1 MNNKIDQINPTK
13 IKTNCSHIK
22 KKIPITTFI
31 QLLRIKKKLKKI
43 MQKQKT
49 QKKKKKEKSYLDF
62 VMIETEKRK
71 KKFELYIN

>member
-13 IKTNCSHIK
+13 IKKNCSHIK
-22 KKIPITTFI
+22 KKFPITTFI
-31 QLLRIKKKLKKI
+31 ELLRIKKIKKI

-71 KKFELYIN
+71 K

>member
-1 MNNKIDQINPTK
+1 LNNKIDQINPTK

-22 KKIPITTFI
+22 KKNSNNNIHTII
-31 QLLRIKKKLKKI
+31 KNKKKLKKI

-71 KKFELYIN
+71 KKFE